1 MLFGVAR
8 CSITFGPLFQL
19 DPNRASSSSRCIGAN
34 SLGWA
39 VDSQFRVVCSVGLVY
54 WNHRNCLRL
63 NENGVGRLYNF
74 STGKNILL

>member
-19 DPNRASSSSRCIGAN
+19 DPNGASSSLRCIGAN

-39 VDSQFRVVCSVGLVY
+39 ADSQFRVVCSVGLVY
-54 WNHRNCLRL
+54 LEPQELFEIEQEWGWPL
-63 NENGVGRLYNF
+63 
-74 STGKNILL
+74 I